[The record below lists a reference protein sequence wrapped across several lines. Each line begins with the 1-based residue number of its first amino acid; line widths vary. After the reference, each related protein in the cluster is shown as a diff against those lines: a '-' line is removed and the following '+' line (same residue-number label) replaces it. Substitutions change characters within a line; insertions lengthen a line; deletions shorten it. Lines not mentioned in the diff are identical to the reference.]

1 MLGKICY
8 ILFDEV
14 KFNMQETKT
23 LKLNYK
29 RTLIIGFAFF
39 SILMVWQAYNF
50 YCPLFLRT
58 LLQGI
63 LASKN
68 VTQYTDFIIGV
79 IMASDNV
86 LALVMLPVFG
96 KLSDKT
102 KTKYGKRM
110 PYIILGMVATCLI
123 FPFMALCYIWNSLVG
138 LIIMMLLVLIIMNVY
153 RSPAVALMPDV
164 TPKPLRSS
172 ANGLINLVGYF
183 GPIVISVVNM
193 IPAFTFSQGDKNILH
208 ILVPV
213 IVVLLSVIA
222 AIVILVLKI
231 NEPKI
236 LEEVAPELK
245 LGEELSTAETKVEEE
260 QPLTKRD
267 RINMWILLAAVC
279 LWFMAFNAMETFNST
294 YADNYFSTYEEV
306 VVSEDEFADDTY
318 YVYEDG
324 EYVTVEVFDSNATY
338 YIKAKSGSGIAS
350 TGTIILT
357 LTSVVTFAVAG
368 WFAMKFGRKANVV
381 AGIVLLIAGFLLIY
395 LLGVGKPSALI
406 YAYFVLLGI
415 GWALINVNSYPMM
428 VEMSSSKEIGKY
440 TGYYYTAS
448 MLAQSLTPILMGAI
462 IAFAEGVTLRHLFLY
477 STIVAV
483 IALVFFI
490 FFKENRKNV
499 KASVGLSS
507 FDQD

>member
-1 MLGKICY
+1 
-8 ILFDEV
+8 
-14 KFNMQETKT
+14 MQETKT

-58 LLQGI
+58 LLKDI
-63 LASKN
+63 LAAKN
-68 VTQYTDFIIGV
+68 ASQYTDFIIGA

-110 PYIILGMVATCLI
+110 PYIILGMIATCLV
-123 FPFMALCYIWNSLVG
+123 FPFMALCYLWNSLVG
-138 LIIMMLLVLIIMNVY
+138 LIITMLLVLLIMNIY

-183 GPIVISVVNM
+183 GPIVISIVNM
-193 IPAFTFSQGDKNILH
+193 VPFFTFSQGDTNLLH
-208 ILVPV
+208 VLVPV
-213 IVVLLSVIA
+213 IVVLISVVV
-222 AIVILVLKI
+222 AIVVLILKI

-236 LEEVAPELK
+236 LEEVAPELAI
-245 LGEELSTAETKVEEE
+245 GEEMSTAETKVEED

-267 RINMWILLAAVC
+267 RINMWILLVAVC

-294 YADNYFSTYEEV
+294 YADNYFSTYEAAEV
-306 VVSEDEFADDTY
+306 ASEEFQAGTY
-318 YVYEDG
+318 YVLEDG
-324 EYVTVEVFDSNATY
+324 EYVLVETFDATQDY
-338 YIKAKSGSGIAS
+338 YIKVKSGSGIAS

-368 WFAMKFGRKANVV
+368 WFAMKFGRKINVV
-381 AGIVLLIAGFLLIY
+381 VGIVLLIAGFLLTY
-395 LLGVGKPSALI
+395 LLGVGKPGALI
-406 YAYFVLLGI
+406 YVYFVLLGI

-462 IAFAEGVTLRHLFLY
+462 IAFVESVTLRHLFLY
-477 STIVAV
+477 STLVAV
-483 IALVFFI
+483 CALIVFV

-499 KASVGLSS
+499 KAGKVGLSS